1 MAGWQSL
8 RAKELNR
15 GFVKVGHE
23 YGCGMLRTMKS
34 AATLLLLLILGCQ
47 KSAPA
52 DALSAEFKKSG
63 KFAYALLQQADQGS
77 PVSSSDISRALA
89 EAQAAAA
96 NSDEKMAASMLG
108 SYRANLEY
116 ESMKINSEQ
125 LTSALAEVKQTRC
138 ELDKMFNEGFR
149 GVEAM
154 KACGEKLGA

>member
-1 MAGWQSL
+1 
-8 RAKELNR
+8 
-15 GFVKVGHE
+15 
-23 YGCGMLRTMKS
+23 MLRTMKS
-34 AATLLLLLILGCQ
+34 AVTSLLLLIIGCQ

-52 DALSAEFKKSG
+52 DPLSPEFKKSG
-63 KFAYALLQQADQGS
+63 KFAYSLLQQADQGS

-89 EAQAAAA
+89 EAQASAA

-108 SYRANLEY
+108 SYRSNLEY